1 MKLLKAFVTCLA
13 WNFTIALSFGNGD
26 MATTEPLL
34 QYGQV
39 GYLYI
44 QLSKMTPKRRAVL
57 KQKIK
62 NRKAAKLRKVINQLL
77 VGFDS
82 KSPKT
87 ERKLHLK
94 SQRKRNSRL
103 KKYKKYHTN

>member
-1 MKLLKAFVTCLA
+1 MKLLKAFMTCLA
-13 WNFTIALSFGNGD
+13 WHFTIALSYGNGD
-26 MATTEPLL
+26 MATEPLL
-34 QYGQV
+34 QYARV

-44 QLSKMTPKRRAVL
+44 QVSEMTPKRRVVL
-57 KQKIK
+57 KQEIK
-62 NRKAAKLRKVINQLL
+62 NCNTTKLRKVINQFL

-103 KKYKKYHTN
+103 KKYKKYHIN